1 MTKLVK
7 TSIDQYGDRSKMVV
21 TVAVAAELTGKRQ
34 SCINQ
39 AIHDGRL
46 VPHAQAGQGGY
57 PHNRLYNNEV
67 EVGRLKIWLET
78 RTYPRIKKSTEKSI
92 KVTTKRIKRKA
103 AK

>member
-7 TSIDQYGDRSKMVV
+7 INADQYGDRSKMVV
-21 TVAVAAELTGKRQ
+21 TVAVASKLTGKRQ

-39 AIHDGRL
+39 AIYDGRL
-46 VPHAQAGQGGY
+46 VPYAQAGQGGY
-57 PHNRLYNNEV
+57 AYNRLNNNEV
-67 EVGRLKIWLET
+67 EVGQLEIWLET

-103 AK
+103 A